1 MPRRPRRSAQ
11 PLGVTG
17 SYVPPSPFVKELD
30 RIQRALRPALS
41 EHGFKVRGRTFNR
54 VTDDGLTQVV
64 NLQMG
69 ASDPPGT
76 TYIPGLRENMH
87 GLFTVNLGVYIP
99 EVAELHGGG
108 PAKSWVQEYYCS
120 IRNRLG
126 PASGSPK
133 DVWWQASASPE
144 VIQDVQL
151 LLLSFGLVFLERFRS
166 RDLVLSELDGKGENL
181 EHCSVPRIVSAI
193 ILTRRGKP
201 DAARKLMSAQALES
215 HNNRHHPAYV
225 RDLALRMGLGAV

>member
-1 MPRRPRRSAQ
+1 
-11 PLGVTG
+11 
-17 SYVPPSPFVKELD
+17 VPPSPFVKELD
-30 RIQRALRPALS
+30 RIQSALRPTLS

-64 NLQMG
+64 NLQVG

-76 TYIPGLRENMH
+76 TYIPGLRENLH

-99 EVAELHGGG
+99 EVAEVHGGG
-108 PAKSWVQEYYCS
+108 PAKAWVREYNCS

-126 PASGSPK
+126 PASGSSK
-133 DVWWQASASPE
+133 DLWWRASASPE
-144 VIQDVQL
+144 VVQHVQL

-166 RDLVLSELDGKGENL
+166 RDLILAELTGQGENL
-181 EHCSVPRIVSAI
+181 EYCSVPRIVCAI

-215 HNNRHHPAYV
+215 HDNRHHPAYV
-225 RDLALRMGLGAV
+225 RELALRMGLGAV

>member
-1 MPRRPRRSAQ
+1 VA
-11 PLGVTG
+11 LAVTG
-17 SYVPPSPFVKELD
+17 TYVPPSPFVKELD

-54 VTDDGLTQVV
+54 VTDDGLTQVI

-76 TYIPGLRENMH
+76 TYFPGLRENMH

-108 PAKSWVQEYYCS
+108 PAKTWVQEYYCS

-126 PASGSPK
+126 PVSGSSK
-133 DVWWQASASPE
+133 DLWWKADASSE

-166 RDLVLSELDGKGENL
+166 RDLVLSELNGHGENL
-181 EHCSVPRIVSAI
+181 EYCSVPRIVCAI
-193 ILTRRGKP
+193 ILARRGKP

-215 HNNRHHPAYV
+215 HNNRNHPAYV
-225 RDLALRMGLGAV
+225 RELALRMGLGAV

>member
-1 MPRRPRRSAQ
+1 
-11 PLGVTG
+11 
-17 SYVPPSPFVKELD
+17 VPPSPFVKELD
-30 RIQRALRPALS
+30 RIQRALRPALA

-54 VTDDGLTQVV
+54 LTDDGLTQVV

-76 TYIPGLRENMH
+76 TYFPGLRENMH

-120 IRNRLG
+120 IRSRLG
-126 PASGSPK
+126 PVSGSSK
-133 DVWWQASASPE
+133 DLWWQARASAE

-151 LLLSFGLVFLERFRS
+151 LLLSFGLVFLECFRS
-166 RDLVLSELDGKGENL
+166 RDLVLSELNGHGENL
-181 EHCSVPRIVSAI
+181 EFCSVPRIVCAI
-193 ILTRRGKP
+193 ILSRRGKS
-201 DAARKLMSAQALES
+201 DAARRLMSAQALES
-215 HNNRHHPAYV
+215 RNNRNHPAYV
-225 RDLALRMGLGAV
+225 RELALRMGLGAV